1 MEPSDIAEMSPG
13 GPLPSMGKDFL
24 PDTSWA
30 TDPAWN
36 QLHETLLA
44 SEQGQFEATSFLPPS
59 PTVSPP
65 RNYPGAAPYMLPLSS
80 GGAPQAPHAAVFEGE
95 NAPADLT
102 ASAAQDTIAWA
113 GSYPSAPIFQSSG
126 QRAARFDQREL
137 SSTRTDSPGP
147 VAPPCSAARQPS
159 WGHPQGGVPDPF
171 LPSSSGQ
178 QEEGGGRKRLR
189 SKQLNYKQRK
199 IKQPKD
205 LPRMSPQCL
214 RNAHKSEIEPA
225 ALLQAAMND
234 VSPSLFTRSLDPA
247 DDYSNLEEITICKT
261 SSTIGPP
268 LVVAT
273 ASSEA
278 SEILND
284 VWSSQKSGH
293 LAKAMLR
300 PPRGPDA
307 PTSVLLNLDQSDSRD
322 PQDVARDYA
331 ITGVAASPKHCQ
343 GLPPQ
348 CQDWVLAPNV
358 PQLALRSDF
367 SLMSRNIG
375 RLRRSGYLHVL
386 SSSQLSC
393 IASMP
398 GSIAVRFLLIM
409 GTLLGQPLVGSASP
423 LPLAPSSGA
432 LAQIQRNDTS
442 LPAPAHF
449 DTANPLPWLG
459 WNPNMPFRQESVQ
472 VGHIDFKIL
481 LGHLP
486 VVQIT
491 LPTSQRRML
500 RLDRIV
506 DLKEVSMLQHNAVRW
521 TNQAIDKV
529 SPLSRNNFRLLP
541 GVEKISESVEYFL
554 HSRPLQFQDCQSMAL
569 AKHGRLPVSAEEV
582 MMATATLKWPEM
594 LWLHISQASRKQHT
608 EFTYE
613 VYLGQQRLLPP
624 LHANFGCHI
633 YHIVAG
639 QVQEIDSEA
648 IGAKYLWYVHSGGTG
663 GQYHVYSP
671 WALTAAMA
679 PNGTCAIFVPS
690 ATQTAPPQQYLHRC
704 LILRNGTDAAK
715 NKQQL
720 QSAVAL
726 QRTRLLSM
734 EGLPCEARLDNADRS
749 LGPLHLTSARVVQ
762 PLQAGPERLLL
773 EASQQALQPGMR
785 REPLSPQD
793 FRPLQTGRVQGRMQP
808 GPTPAALLGIGS
820 ALLSTA
826 GSYVVSSVTQEVV
839 TQAMETI
846 VAAGKYRYLDP
857 LLLNR
862 ALTSSSR
869 HAYLQTFA
877 SPQHNRS
884 YSWSEEGGILLLQNL
899 QSLGHI
905 PQKAAADQAQLSSGL
920 AIVTAAADEV
930 EKFNKAGLR
939 ELETV
944 ALDFL
949 ADSDLTIDTSGGA
962 LVYVLRSGSVAL
974 VSYYLSTVE
983 TAPVFL
989 THRLHGLPAF
999 HAQRAGFTVKADLPH
1014 TFRLTH
1020 LPANGNSTA
1029 AQSACAKAIVSQE
1042 YQAALGKEHPACV
1055 TRSVQEPMLQVIYA
1069 SGSTRLIQTTAAP
1082 TRHMVAFL
1090 ACAAQP
1096 AKRFKLHSE
1105 VNLFLLPSSC
1115 SFSLSLL
1122 SKLKSIARISSEPDQ
1137 AQFQW
1142 IMAYNSSEY
1151 DRPLTKR
1158 EEVSIAL
1165 YSIGGA
1171 LALCCLVG
1179 AGLIFKFKHRLPCVK
1194 QQLPVLNTYRGFDRA
1209 TIFHPHLG
1217 PRTLSD
1223 FSSSEDSV
1231 ATVAAAP
1238 ARHSSERPPSPVVTP
1253 LAMRNYTKFAGYTA
1267 TIRRNPSS
1275 RLPSRKSLGS
1285 LPEREQTAPTVQES
1299 EL

>member
-1 MEPSDIAEMSPG
+1 
-13 GPLPSMGKDFL
+13 
-24 PDTSWA
+24 
-30 TDPAWN
+30 
-36 QLHETLLA
+36 
-44 SEQGQFEATSFLPPS
+44 
-59 PTVSPP
+59 
-65 RNYPGAAPYMLPLSS
+65 
-80 GGAPQAPHAAVFEGE
+80 
-95 NAPADLT
+95 
-102 ASAAQDTIAWA
+102 
-113 GSYPSAPIFQSSG
+113 
-126 QRAARFDQREL
+126 
-137 SSTRTDSPGP
+137 
-147 VAPPCSAARQPS
+147 
-159 WGHPQGGVPDPF
+159 
-171 LPSSSGQ
+171 
-178 QEEGGGRKRLR
+178 
-189 SKQLNYKQRK
+189 
-199 IKQPKD
+199 
-205 LPRMSPQCL
+205 MSPQCL
-214 RNAHKSEIEPA
+214 RNAHKSESEPLV
-225 ALLQAAMND
+225 LLQAAMNG
-234 VSPSLFTRSLDPA
+234 VSPNLFTRNPDPA
-247 DDYSNLEEITICKT
+247 DDYSNLEEISICKT
-261 SSTIGPP
+261 TSMSGPP
-268 LVVAT
+268 LMVAT

-278 SEILND
+278 TGVLND
-284 VWSSQKSGH
+284 IWASQRSVH
-293 LAKAMLR
+293 LCKAMLR
-300 PPRGPDA
+300 PPRGPGA
-307 PTSVLLNLDQSDSRD
+307 PTSVLLDNNDSQN
-322 PQDVARDYA
+322 PQNVATDYA
-331 ITGVAASPKHCQ
+331 ITGIAASPKHCQ

-358 PQLALRSDF
+358 PQPALRSDF

-393 IASMP
+393 IAAMP

-409 GTLLGQPLVGSASP
+409 ATLLGQPLVGSAYP
-423 LPLAPSSGA
+423 LPLAVSPGA
-432 LAQIQRNDTS
+432 PAQSQRNDTQ
-442 LPAPAHF
+442 LPVVAHL
-449 DTANPLPWLG
+449 DTANPQPWLG

-472 VGHIDFKIL
+472 VGTIDFKFL
-481 LGHLP
+481 LGYLP
-486 VVQIT
+486 ALQIT

-500 RLDRIV
+500 KLDRIV
-506 DLKEVSMLQHNAVRW
+506 DLKEVSVLQHNAVRW
-521 TNQAIDKV
+521 TDQAIEKV
-529 SPLSRNNFRLLP
+529 TPLSRNSFRLLA
-541 GVEKISESVEYFL
+541 GVEKMSDSVEYFL
-554 HSRPLQFQDCQSMAL
+554 HGSPLPIHDCQSMAL
-569 AKHGRLPVSAEEV
+569 AKHGRLPISVEEV
-582 MMATATLKWPEM
+582 MMATATLEWPEM
-594 LWLHISQASRKQHT
+594 LWLHTAQASRKKHT
-608 EFTYE
+608 EFSYE
-613 VYLGQQRLLPP
+613 LYLGQQRLLPP
-624 LHANFGCHI
+624 LHTSTACHI
-633 YHIVAG
+633 YHIESG
-639 QVQEIDSEA
+639 QVQEIDSEE
-648 IGAKYLWYVHSGGTG
+648 IGAKYLWYVHSGGAG

-671 WALTAAMA
+671 WALAAAMA

-726 QRTRLLSM
+726 QRSRLLSM
-734 EGLPCEARLDNADRS
+734 EGLPCEARLDNQDRS
-749 LGPLHLTSARVVQ
+749 LGPLYLTSARVVQ

-773 EASQQALQPGMR
+773 EASQQALQPGVR
-785 REPLSPQD
+785 RDTLSPRD
-793 FRPLQTGRVQGRMQP
+793 FRPLQTGRVQGRQQP
-808 GPTPAALLGIGS
+808 IPTPAALLGIGS

-826 GSYVVSSVTQEVV
+826 GSYVVSSVTQDVV
-839 TQAMETI
+839 TQAMEKI

-877 SPQHNRS
+877 NSPHNRS
-884 YSWSEEGGILLLQNL
+884 YLWSEEGGILLMQDL

-905 PQKAAADQAQLSSGL
+905 PNNAAADQAQLSSGL

-930 EKFNKAGLR
+930 EKFNMAGLR

-962 LVYVLRSGSVAL
+962 LVYVLRSGSLAL

-999 HAQRAGFTVKADLPH
+999 HAQRAGSTVKVDLPH

-1020 LPANGNSTA
+1020 LPTNANSTA

-1042 YQAALGKEHPACV
+1042 YHYALGKDHPACV

-1069 SGSTRLIQTTAAP
+1069 SGFIRLIQTTAAP
-1082 TRHMVAFL
+1082 SQHMVAFL

-1105 VNLFLLPSSC
+1105 VNLFLLPASC

-1122 SKLKSIARISSEPDQ
+1122 SKLKSISRTSSEPEQ

-1142 IMAYNSSEY
+1142 VLAYNSSEY

-1158 EEVSIAL
+1158 EEVYIAIYSIA
-1165 YSIGGA
+1165 GA
-1171 LALCCLVG
+1171 LALCCLVV

-1194 QQLPVLNTYRGFDRA
+1194 QQQQAPAETTYRSFNRA

-1223 FSSSEDSV
+1223 FSSSEESV
-1231 ATVAAAP
+1231 ATVAAGP
-1238 ARHSSERPPSPVVTP
+1238 ARQIGGRPLSPLVTP

-1267 TIRRNPSS
+1267 TIRRHPSAG
-1275 RLPSRKSLGS
+1275 LASRKSLNS
-1285 LPEREQTAPTVQES
+1285 MPEQEQTAPAVKES